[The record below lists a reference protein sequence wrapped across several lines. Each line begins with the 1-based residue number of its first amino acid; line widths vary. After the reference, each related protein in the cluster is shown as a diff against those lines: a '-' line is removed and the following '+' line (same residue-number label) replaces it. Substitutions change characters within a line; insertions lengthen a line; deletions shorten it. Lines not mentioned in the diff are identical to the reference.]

1 MMDDLVVVTATAPT
15 PNGSLH
21 VGHLSGPFIAADV
34 AARAARARG
43 LRTLTV
49 SGLDP
54 HQNYVLAKAA
64 KEGRT
69 PEAML
74 DDYEELVRASLRAA
88 RISFDVFADP
98 RADAGYRNSVARLL
112 SDFSHNDMV
121 RIEPFTLFRC
131 GSCQTMLH
139 YAYVSGSCARCGA
152 GSSGGTCEACG
163 GYTTAENLDGARCG
177 KCGGAPEAV
186 TEKVPLLRLES
197 CRAELTEVWSRAV
210 LPASVR
216 ALLRHYLTAGLPD
229 VPLAYP
235 SDWGIASLDADGQR
249 IDVWVEMGLGLLAG
263 IGRRIDPAASTV
275 AAYRSAWRGGVAE
288 CWHFLGID
296 NAFYFGVLFPALFAA
311 AGIAPGWLGGLVVNG
326 FYRLDGLK
334 FSTSRNHAV
343 WAHEFLAEQ
352 DPAMVRMFLCWDRP
366 DRYESGF
373 THQGYAG
380 FRDWVGPLLRAG
392 GGGLPP
398 ELAEA
403 EVRRAGHAL
412 EFGAFDPGL
421 ALRCLLAAGPD
432 RAPDLLAA
440 ITGGSDAVC

>member
-1 MMDDLVVVTATAPT
+1 MDPLVVVTATAPT

-21 VGHLSGPFIAADV
+21 LGHLSGPFVAADV

-43 LRTLTV
+43 LRTLTA

-54 HQNYVLAKAA
+54 HQNYVPAKAA

-69 PEAML
+69 PDALLDEYEA
-74 DDYEELVRASLRAA
+74 LVRQSLAAA
-88 RISFDVFADP
+88 RVGFDVFADP
-98 RADAGYRNSVARLL
+98 RADAGYRDAVARLL
-112 SDFSHNDMV
+112 GELTDSGAVGVERTTVERCSD
-121 RIEPFTLFRC
+121 C
-131 GSCQTMLH
+131 GTMMH
-139 YAYVSGSCARCGA
+139 YAYVSGDCPRCEA

-163 GYTTAENLDGARCG
+163 TYTTAGNLSGARCG
-177 KCGGAPEAV
+177 RCGGAPEPV
-186 TEKVPLLRLES
+186 TADVPLLHLES
-197 CRAELTEVWSRAV
+197 YRAVLTDIWSRAV
-210 LPASVR
+210 MPARVR
-216 ALLRHYLTAGLPD
+216 ALIGRYLTGGLPD

-235 SDWGIASLDADGQR
+235 TDWGIPAGADGQR

-263 IGRRIDPAASTV
+263 IARRLDPSAVKAGDYLAAWEQV
-275 AAYRSAWRGGVAE
+275 GE
-288 CWHFLGID
+288 CWNFLGID

-311 AGIAPGWLGGLVVNG
+311 AGMQPGWLGGLVVNG

-373 THQGYAG
+373 TRRAYDQ
-380 FRDWVGPLLRAG
+380 FRAWAGPLLAAG
-392 GGGLPP
+392 GTLPAD
-398 ELAEA
+398 LAEA
-403 EVRRAGHAL
+403 EIQRAGYAL
-412 EFGAFDPGL
+412 DFGGFDPGL

-432 RAPDLLAA
+432 RAPGLLAA
-440 ITGGSDAVC
+440 ITGS